1 VSGTV
6 AIAGQP
12 LTSGS
17 VSFHPDAS
25 RGNTSQHHPTG
36 TINVDG
42 TYQLYTTGKKGAP
55 PGWYKVLVF
64 ATDKSG
70 PTGGAHPGMPSSL
83 VHARYGSEKTTDLVI
98 EVVPQPPPGAYD
110 LALSK

>member
-1 VSGTV
+1 V
-6 AIAGQP
+6 AVAGQP

-36 TINVDG
+36 TINADG

-64 ATDKSG
+64 ATEKSG
-70 PTGGAHPGMPSSL
+70 PNGGAHPGMPSSL

-110 LALSK
+110 LTLNK